1 MSSKVGRCIGW
12 LLGTLI
18 ILVPVLLLLLIAGLA
33 FKLIATT
40 LGITAISLIIVFLF
54 IMWLLVKA
62 GAIIQKS

>member
-1 MSSKVGRCIGW
+1 MNIKVGRFIGL

-18 ILVPVLLLLLIAGLA
+18 ILVPVMLLLLIACLA
-33 FKLIATT
+33 FKLIAAT
-40 LGITAISLIIVFLF
+40 LGTTAVSLMIVFIF

>member
-1 MSSKVGRCIGW
+1 MNIKLGRCIGW

-18 ILVPVLLLLLIAGLA
+18 ILVPVMLLLLIAGLA
-33 FKLIATT
+33 FKLIAAT
-40 LGITAISLIIVFLF
+40 LGITAVSLIIVFLF

>member
-1 MSSKVGRCIGW
+1 MSRKVGRCIGL

-18 ILVPVLLLLLIAGLA
+18 ILVPVMLLLLVAGLA
-33 FKLIATT
+33 FKLIAAT
-40 LGITAISLIIVFLF
+40 LGTTAVSLVIVFIF

>member
-18 ILVPVLLLLLIAGLA
+18 ILVPILLLFLIAALA
-33 FKLIATT
+33 FKLIAAT
-40 LGITAISLIIVFLF
+40 LGITAVSLVIVFLF
-54 IMWLLVKA
+54 VMWLLVKA

>member
-1 MSSKVGRCIGW
+1 MSRKVGRCIGL

-18 ILVPVLLLLLIAGLA
+18 ILVPVMLLLLIAGLA
-33 FKLIATT
+33 FKLIAAT
-40 LGITAISLIIVFLF
+40 LGTAAVSLIIVFLF

>member
-1 MSSKVGRCIGW
+1 MSRKVGRCIGW

-18 ILVPVLLLLLIAGLA
+18 ILVPVLLLLLIAVLA
-33 FKLIATT
+33 FKLIAAT
-40 LGITAISLIIVFLF
+40 LGITAVSLVIVFMF

>member
-1 MSSKVGRCIGW
+1 MSSKVGRCIGL

-33 FKLIATT
+33 FKLIAAT
-40 LGITAISLIIVFLF
+40 LGTTVVSLVIVFIF

>member
-1 MSSKVGRCIGW
+1 MSSKVGRCIGL

-18 ILVPVLLLLLIAGLA
+18 ILVPVMLLFLIAGLA
-33 FKLIATT
+33 FKLIAAT
-40 LGITAISLIIVFLF
+40 LGTTAVSLVIVFIF

>member
-1 MSSKVGRCIGW
+1 MSRKVGRYIGW

>member
-1 MSSKVGRCIGW
+1 MTAKVGRCIGW

-18 ILVPVLLLLLIAGLA
+18 ILVPVLLPLLIAGLA
-33 FKLIATT
+33 FKLIAAT
-40 LGITAISLIIVFLF
+40 LGTTAVSLVIVFIF